1 MHIYSTLFILIR
13 SIIQRTQLTKIA
25 TIPSLLLLLSLDK
38 SKDQLIKKVQH
49 NIKSKLI
56 TEYIISLPN
65 VVLKNFLFFITIY
78 LL

>member
-1 MHIYSTLFILIR
+1 M
-13 SIIQRTQLTKIA
+13 QKTQLTKIA
-25 TIPSLLLLLSLDK
+25 TIPSLLLLLSSDK

-56 TEYIISLPN
+56 TEYIISLPD
-65 VVLKNFLFFITIY
+65 VVFKNFLFFITIY

>member
-1 MHIYSTLFILIR
+1 M
-13 SIIQRTQLTKIA
+13 QKTQLIKIA
-25 TIPSLLLLLSLDK
+25 TIPSLLLLLSPDK

-56 TEYIISLPN
+56 IEYIISLPN
-65 VVLKNFLFFITIY
+65 VVFKNFLFFITIY